1 MVDHEVTQVPP
12 PESRRRRPKSA
23 MRLLEPRGEA
33 EGSAPCTPKKTEAP
47 TVSNQASGFLGDVL
61 PPDAEPGP

>member
-1 MVDHEVTQVPP
+1 
-12 PESRRRRPKSA
+12 

-61 PPDAEPGP
+61 PPNAEPGP